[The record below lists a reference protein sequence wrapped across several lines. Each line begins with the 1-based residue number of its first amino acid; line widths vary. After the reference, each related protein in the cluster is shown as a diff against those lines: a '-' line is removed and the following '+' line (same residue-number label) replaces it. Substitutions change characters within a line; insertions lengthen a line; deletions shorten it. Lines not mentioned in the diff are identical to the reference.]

1 MNQPQTLKEKQR
13 IERENLILQEAENAF
28 LEKGFYE
35 TSMDEIA
42 ARVGI
47 AKGTVYLHFPCK
59 EDLVVALFTR
69 SMQQNLAR
77 IVEISQTHQA
87 AESKLRTIIHFIY
100 TGIHSKQAQLINSI
114 INGGNLKRLFSEKGK
129 PVHELLRTMMIHIS
143 SILDEGKKNGEFD
156 TSIPTES
163 MLLALINLFS
173 FKAMNKL
180 ITTNNEI
187 KNEEMIAYLEQI
199 YFNGVKART
208 PQP

>member
-1 MNQPQTLKEKQR
+1 MNQPQTLKERQR

-69 SMQQNLAR
+69 SMQQSLGR
-77 IVEISQTHQA
+77 IAEISQTQQD
-87 AESKLRTIIHFIY
+87 AESKLKAIIHFIY
-100 TGIHSKQAQLINSI
+100 TGIYSKQAQLMNSI

-129 PVHELLRTMMIHIS
+129 PVHELMHAIMIHIS
-143 SILDEGKKNGEFD
+143 NLLDEGKKNGEFD
-156 TSIPTES
+156 TSLPTES
-163 MLLALINLFS
+163 MLLALINMFS

-180 ITTNNEI
+180 ITDDAI
-187 KNEEMIAYLEQI
+187 KNEEMIAYLEHI
-199 YFNGVKART
+199 YFNGIKAPT
-208 PQP
+208 PQS